1 MPVSDF
7 VIAASG
13 AKRYA
18 KRCAADRDRAGLVFC
33 CEVKRLYPSG
43 GSGSIHKSCAMP
55 KFFFVEWRGLIL
67 LKKSLNAAHSVGIW
81 HGVQGRMTPK

>member
-1 MPVSDF
+1 
-7 VIAASG
+7 
-13 AKRYA
+13 
-18 KRCAADRDRAGLVFC
+18 
-33 CEVKRLYPSG
+33 
-43 GSGSIHKSCAMP
+43 MP